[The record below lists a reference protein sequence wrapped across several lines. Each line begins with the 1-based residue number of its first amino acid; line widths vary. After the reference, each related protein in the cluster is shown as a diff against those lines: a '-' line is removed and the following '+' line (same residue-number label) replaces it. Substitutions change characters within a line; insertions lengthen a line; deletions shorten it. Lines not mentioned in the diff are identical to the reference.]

1 MLCSSVKLSQWP
13 FSPMGIKRVPG
24 NCQGNMWRFWEGH
37 LSWIGILSKWKTS
50 CLLTSTRGK
59 SPATQALCREYGSPF
74 MGRPPFCS
82 THLQNVTKGFEDRKK
97 FRTELIVH
105 TFNKLTYGIFYPL
118 SSVMLIPPDN
128 SLKHVLLHL
137 NMQAITFHDLTE
149 LLRRNQYEFTLP
161 RHF

>member
-50 CLLTSTRGK
+50 CLLTMHERKISGY
-59 SPATQALCREYGSPF
+59 SGPLSGVWFPVHGPSPF
-74 MGRPPFCS
+74 RS
-82 THLQNVTKGFEDRKK
+82 THLQNVTKGFEDRQK
-97 FRTELIVH
+97 FRTELILH
-105 TFNKLTYGIFYPL
+105 TFNKLTYGMFYPL